1 MILSSISE
9 IFETLWFRTVFT
21 VLSGERRIS
30 FLRRYG
36 VKIGDHCEIHAT
48 HFSTEPY
55 LIEIGDHVGIAAG
68 TMFIT
73 HDGSVRIM
81 RDKYPELDHFG
92 TITIGSNTFVGS
104 NCMLLPNTSIGSN
117 CIVGAGSVVRGNIP
131 DNSVIIGNPARVIMK
146 TSMATMIFASHKNSL
161 NTKYLPKKKKT
172 LLIKNHF
179 GINR

>member
-9 IFETLWFRTVFT
+9 IAETLWFRAMFSL
-21 VLSGERRIS
+21 LSGEKRMN
-30 FLRRYG
+30 FLRGYG
-36 VKIGDHCEIHAT
+36 VKIGKHCEIHAT

-73 HDGSVRIM
+73 HDGSVRIL

-92 TITIGSNTFVGS
+92 TIKIGSNTFIGS

-117 CIVGAGSVVRGNIP
+117 CIVGAGSVVRGIIP
-131 DNSVIIGNPARVIMK
+131 DNSVIMGNPARVIMR
-146 TSMATMIFASHKNSL
+146 TSLASLMFASHKNSL
-161 NTKYLPKKKKT
+161 NTKSLTKKDKT
-172 LLIKNHF
+172 RIIKNHF
-179 GINR
+179 GITR